1 MFQPVPVF
9 VGLRLLLAREHSF
22 FVSFITWVSL
32 LGVALGVAILIVVLS
47 VMNGLGSEL
56 RDRLLSVS
64 AHASLN
70 AGGAA
75 IPDWR
80 LRIQQLT
87 GAPELEG
94 AAPYLDTDA
103 MLSRQPAMSGAVVRG
118 IDPGLETQV
127 STIADSMREG
137 KLSDLT
143 PGRNR
148 IILGRMLAYQL
159 EVGVGDTITVMT
171 PGNGGAANGGPDQR
185 SHEGGIV
192 PVLREFYVS
201 GIFEVGLQEHDSAL
215 ALVNLE
221 DAETLRGLAGPTGI
235 RLKFDDVL
243 KAPVLARAAAAR
255 IGPGLRLR
263 DWTQDNEAYF
273 RAIRIEKTMMALIL
287 MLIVAVA
294 VFNIAATLVM
304 VVSDKRTDIAILRTL
319 GMSPRGVLAVFMTQ
333 GVLIGWIG
341 TAIGVALG
349 LAVALHVPFLEQA
362 LDLHIMDPDVYYIST
377 IPSETRAGDVVSIA
391 LAALALT
398 FAATIYP
405 ALQAAKTQP
414 ARGVA
419 ALRDEALLVRGDSWG
434 WRYLRA
440 APRPGFVSLIAA
452 IATIG
457 LALGVAVLVV
467 VLSVMNGFEEELR
480 TRILS
485 LTAHATISGL
495 EGRLS
500 DWRPQV
506 DKLERFP
513 GVAAAPYIEEQ
524 GMVTHAGK
532 SAGILLRGVLPDAE
546 RRVADLTP
554 HLLSGHL
561 GDLLP
566 GKYRVILG
574 KDLAEE
580 LGAKVGD
587 RVVVIVAQGDVTPVG
602 VMPRMRAFEV
612 AGIIAVGMYE
622 YDRRIALVAMQD
634 VAKLLRM
641 GEDISGIRL
650 NVTDMYAAPRVVR
663 DSAAALGGSYLVEDW
678 TTQHANFFRSIEI
691 TKRILFIMLSA
702 VVAVAAF
709 NIVSTMV
716 MVVKSKR
723 RDIAI
728 LRTFGSSPRSI
739 LSVFV
744 VQEASSA
751 LLGIALLESSWAC

>member
-9 VGLRLLLAREHSF
+9 VGLRYSLAREHSF

-32 LGVALGVAILIVVLS
+32 SGVALGVAILIVVLS

-80 LRIQQLT
+80 LRIQQLS
-87 GAPELEG
+87 GAPELTG

-103 MLSRQPAMSGAVVRG
+103 MLTRQPAMSGAIVRG
-118 IDPGLETQV
+118 IDPELETQV

-171 PGNGGAANGGPDQR
+171 PGNGGAANRRPANGGAAIRGADDRGPAN
-185 SHEGGIV
+185 GGASDRALV
-192 PVLREFYVS
+192 PILREFYVS

-221 DAETLRGLAGPTGI
+221 DAEALRGLAGPTAI

-243 KAPVLARAAAAR
+243 KAPELARGAVSR
-255 IGPGLRLR
+255 LTPGLRLR

-349 LAVALHVPFLEQA
+349 LCVALNVPFLEQA
-362 LDLHIMDPDVYYIST
+362 LDLHIMDPDVYYISA
-377 IPSETRAGDVVSIA
+377 IPSETRSVDVVIIA
-391 LAALALT
+391 VSALALT
-398 FAATIYP
+398 FVATIYP

-414 ARGVA
+414 AE
-419 ALRDEALLVRGDSWG
+419 ALR
-434 WRYLRA
+434 
-440 APRPGFVSLIAA
+440 
-452 IATIG
+452 
-457 LALGVAVLVV
+457 
-467 VLSVMNGFEEELR
+467 
-480 TRILS
+480 
-485 LTAHATISGL
+485 
-495 EGRLS
+495 
-500 DWRPQV
+500 
-506 DKLERFP
+506 
-513 GVAAAPYIEEQ
+513 
-524 GMVTHAGK
+524 
-532 SAGILLRGVLPDAE
+532 
-546 RRVADLTP
+546 
-554 HLLSGHL
+554 
-561 GDLLP
+561 
-566 GKYRVILG
+566 
-574 KDLAEE
+574 
-580 LGAKVGD
+580 
-587 RVVVIVAQGDVTPVG
+587 
-602 VMPRMRAFEV
+602 
-612 AGIIAVGMYE
+612 YE
-622 YDRRIALVAMQD
+622 
-634 VAKLLRM
+634 
-641 GEDISGIRL
+641 
-650 NVTDMYAAPRVVR
+650 
-663 DSAAALGGSYLVEDW
+663 
-678 TTQHANFFRSIEI
+678 
-691 TKRILFIMLSA
+691 
-702 VVAVAAF
+702 
-709 NIVSTMV
+709 
-716 MVVKSKR
+716 
-723 RDIAI
+723 
-728 LRTFGSSPRSI
+728 
-739 LSVFV
+739 
-744 VQEASSA
+744 
-751 LLGIALLESSWAC
+751 

>member
-9 VGLRLLLAREHSF
+9 VGLRYSLAREHSF

-143 PGRNR
+143 PGGNR

-171 PGNGGAANGGPDQR
+171 PGNGGAPNQ
-185 SHEGGIV
+185 EGGIV
-192 PVLREFYVS
+192 PILREFNVS

-221 DAETLRGLAGPTGI
+221 DAEALRGLTGPTGI

-243 KAPVLARAAAAR
+243 KAPVLARGAVSR
-255 IGPGLRLR
+255 LTPGLRLR

-349 LAVALHVPFLEQA
+349 LCVALNVPFLEQA
-362 LDLHIMDPDVYYIST
+362 LDLHIMDPDVYYISA
-377 IPSETRAGDVVSIA
+377 IPSETRSVDVIIIA
-391 LAALALT
+391 ISALVLT

-414 ARGVA
+414 AE
-419 ALRDEALLVRGDSWG
+419 ALR
-434 WRYLRA
+434 
-440 APRPGFVSLIAA
+440 
-452 IATIG
+452 
-457 LALGVAVLVV
+457 
-467 VLSVMNGFEEELR
+467 
-480 TRILS
+480 
-485 LTAHATISGL
+485 
-495 EGRLS
+495 
-500 DWRPQV
+500 
-506 DKLERFP
+506 
-513 GVAAAPYIEEQ
+513 
-524 GMVTHAGK
+524 
-532 SAGILLRGVLPDAE
+532 
-546 RRVADLTP
+546 
-554 HLLSGHL
+554 
-561 GDLLP
+561 
-566 GKYRVILG
+566 
-574 KDLAEE
+574 
-580 LGAKVGD
+580 
-587 RVVVIVAQGDVTPVG
+587 
-602 VMPRMRAFEV
+602 
-612 AGIIAVGMYE
+612 YE
-622 YDRRIALVAMQD
+622 
-634 VAKLLRM
+634 
-641 GEDISGIRL
+641 
-650 NVTDMYAAPRVVR
+650 
-663 DSAAALGGSYLVEDW
+663 
-678 TTQHANFFRSIEI
+678 
-691 TKRILFIMLSA
+691 
-702 VVAVAAF
+702 
-709 NIVSTMV
+709 
-716 MVVKSKR
+716 
-723 RDIAI
+723 
-728 LRTFGSSPRSI
+728 
-739 LSVFV
+739 
-744 VQEASSA
+744 
-751 LLGIALLESSWAC
+751 

>member
-9 VGLRLLLAREHSF
+9 VGLRYSLAREHSF

-94 AAPYLDTDA
+94 AAPYIDTDA

-143 PGRNR
+143 PGGNR

-159 EVGVGDTITVMT
+159 EVGVGDTVTVMT
-171 PGNGGAANGGPDQR
+171 PGNGGAANRRAAIGGGANQ
-185 SHEGGIV
+185 EGGIV

-221 DAETLRGLAGPTGI
+221 DAEALRGLAGPTAI

-243 KAPVLARAAAAR
+243 KAPELARGAVSR
-255 IGPGLRLR
+255 LTPGLRLR

-341 TAIGVALG
+341 TAICVALG
-349 LAVALHVPFLEQA
+349 LCVALNVPFLEQA
-362 LDLHIMDPDVYYIST
+362 LDLHILDPDVYYISA
-377 IPSETRAGDVVSIA
+377 IPSETRSVDVIIIA
-391 LAALALT
+391 ISALVLT
-398 FAATIYP
+398 FVATIYP

-414 ARGVA
+414 AE
-419 ALRDEALLVRGDSWG
+419 ALR
-434 WRYLRA
+434 
-440 APRPGFVSLIAA
+440 
-452 IATIG
+452 
-457 LALGVAVLVV
+457 
-467 VLSVMNGFEEELR
+467 
-480 TRILS
+480 
-485 LTAHATISGL
+485 
-495 EGRLS
+495 
-500 DWRPQV
+500 
-506 DKLERFP
+506 
-513 GVAAAPYIEEQ
+513 
-524 GMVTHAGK
+524 
-532 SAGILLRGVLPDAE
+532 
-546 RRVADLTP
+546 
-554 HLLSGHL
+554 
-561 GDLLP
+561 
-566 GKYRVILG
+566 
-574 KDLAEE
+574 
-580 LGAKVGD
+580 
-587 RVVVIVAQGDVTPVG
+587 
-602 VMPRMRAFEV
+602 
-612 AGIIAVGMYE
+612 YE
-622 YDRRIALVAMQD
+622 
-634 VAKLLRM
+634 
-641 GEDISGIRL
+641 
-650 NVTDMYAAPRVVR
+650 
-663 DSAAALGGSYLVEDW
+663 
-678 TTQHANFFRSIEI
+678 
-691 TKRILFIMLSA
+691 
-702 VVAVAAF
+702 
-709 NIVSTMV
+709 
-716 MVVKSKR
+716 
-723 RDIAI
+723 
-728 LRTFGSSPRSI
+728 
-739 LSVFV
+739 
-744 VQEASSA
+744 
-751 LLGIALLESSWAC
+751 